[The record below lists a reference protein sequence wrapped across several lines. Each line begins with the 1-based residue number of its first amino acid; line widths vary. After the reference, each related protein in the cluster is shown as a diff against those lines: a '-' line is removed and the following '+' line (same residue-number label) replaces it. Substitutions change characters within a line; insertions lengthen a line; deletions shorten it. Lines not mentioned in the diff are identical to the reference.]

1 MQERPMDVPNLILW
15 AVALIVSI
23 ILALWGVKTV
33 SSRKIQ
39 NQKTGVGS
47 TSIQSGRD
55 TKISN
60 DR

>member
-1 MQERPMDVPNLILW
+1 MDVPNLILW